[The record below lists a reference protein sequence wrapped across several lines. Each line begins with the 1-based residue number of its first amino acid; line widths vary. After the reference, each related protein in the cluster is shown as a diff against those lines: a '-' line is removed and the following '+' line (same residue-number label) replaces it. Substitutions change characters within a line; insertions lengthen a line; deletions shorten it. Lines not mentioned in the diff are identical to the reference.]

1 MLKTQDLNGCIGTAN
16 MLKHKDDHNEDDL
29 DDFYDLIYAAIHLKL
44 SAKEILHTILEM
56 QNY

>member
-1 MLKTQDLNGCIGTAN
+1 